1 MLGNCR
7 IIYLILLLPLLAEA
21 DSGLDGRRL
30 LVFGDSLSAAYGMPP
45 EQGWVAALAKRLTAR
60 TGPWQVVNT
69 SLSGETT
76 AGGSARLADALDLH
90 RPAVVILELGG
101 NDGLR
106 GLALKQT
113 RDNLRKMIQKIQ
125 IHGARVLL
133 LGMRLPPN
141 YGPVYTRRF
150 QSIFDDLARD
160 RELAYVPFFLE
171 GVATDTTLMQAD
183 GIHPRAE
190 AQSRLLENIW
200 PQLLPLLEP
209 DGH

>member
-1 MLGNCR
+1 MGNCR
-7 IIYLILLLPLLAEA
+7 IIFLILLLPLLAEA

-45 EQGWVAALAKRLTAR
+45 EQGWVAALAKRLAGR
-60 TGPWQVVNT
+60 TTPWQVVNT

-113 RDNLRKMIQKIQ
+113 RDNLQEMIRKIQ
-125 IHGARVLL
+125 MHGARVLL

-171 GVATDTTLMQAD
+171 GVATDTALMQAD